1 MATIWTRRRGGCVL
15 SATFEDRT
23 TPCDF
28 ETKQKHTFLSEEVSL
43 FHSLFFVGEEKSR
56 KIESAKKPPYSSQ
69 SAKAH
74 SQSRRSLKKKRPTT
88 AGDDVVKRRR
98 RCSFCAYTLCFSLFA
113 CRPLRPPS
121 FCARKHRMMMPMSRD
136 EVFALFLSK
145 QRLWGRE
152 KTTTRER
159 PSTQKRERR
168 NDDDDDETNR
178 TLFLVCA
185 VTLGR
190 ARDADDKEAAN
201 INSVYVF

>member
-1 MATIWTRRRGGCVL
+1 M

-28 ETKQKHTFLSEEVSL
+28 ETNRKHTFLSEEVSL
-43 FHSLFFVGEEKSR
+43 FSLSFFCGGKKSR

-74 SQSRRSLKKKRPTT
+74 SQSRRSLKKKDRRPRGMMLSNDDGGVHFAPTLFFSR
-88 AGDDVVKRRR
+88 AG
-98 RCSFCAYTLCFSLFA
+98 

-168 NDDDDDETNR
+168 NDDDEETNR

-201 INSVYVF
+201 IVCTSFKRLWGTKKM

>member
-74 SQSRRSLKKKRPTT
+74 SQSRRSLKKKDRRPR
-88 AGDDVVKRRR
+88 GMMLSNDDDGVHFALAR
-98 RCSFCAYTLCFSLFA
+98 FFFSLFA

-121 FCARKHRMMMPMSRD
+121 FCARKHRMMMMMPMSLATRFSRSFYPNDDFGD
-136 EVFALFLSK
+136 E
-145 QRLWGRE
+145 RRRRRGRGLPRKNASAE
-152 KTTTRER
+152 TTTTKKKPTAPYFWSAQSLSVARETRTIRKR
-159 PSTQKRERR
+159 PT
-168 NDDDDDETNR
+168 
-178 TLFLVCA
+178 
-185 VTLGR
+185 
-190 ARDADDKEAAN
+190 
-201 INSVYVF
+201 

>member
-1 MATIWTRRRGGCVL
+1 
-15 SATFEDRT
+15 
-23 TPCDF
+23 
-28 ETKQKHTFLSEEVSL
+28 
-43 FHSLFFVGEEKSR
+43 
-56 KIESAKKPPYSSQ
+56 
-69 SAKAH
+69 
-74 SQSRRSLKKKRPTT
+74 
-88 AGDDVVKRRR
+88 
-98 RCSFCAYTLCFSLFA
+98 
-113 CRPLRPPS
+113 
-121 FCARKHRMMMPMSRD
+121 MMMPMSRD

-168 NDDDDDETNR
+168 NDDDDEETNR

-201 INSVYVF
+201 INSVYVFY

>member
-1 MATIWTRRRGGCVL
+1 
-15 SATFEDRT
+15 
-23 TPCDF
+23 
-28 ETKQKHTFLSEEVSL
+28 
-43 FHSLFFVGEEKSR
+43 
-56 KIESAKKPPYSSQ
+56 
-69 SAKAH
+69 
-74 SQSRRSLKKKRPTT
+74 
-88 AGDDVVKRRR
+88 
-98 RCSFCAYTLCFSLFA
+98 
-113 CRPLRPPS
+113 
-121 FCARKHRMMMPMSRD
+121 MMMPMSRD

-168 NDDDDDETNR
+168 NDDEEETNR

-201 INSVYVF
+201 IGVCTSFKRLWGTKKM

>member
-28 ETKQKHTFLSEEVSL
+28 ETKQKHTFLSEEEVSL

-74 SQSRRSLKKKRPTT
+74 SQSRRSLKKKDRRPR
-88 AGDDVVKRRR
+88 GMMLSNDDDDGVHFALTR
-98 RCSFCAYTLCFSLFA
+98 FFFSLFA

-121 FCARKHRMMMPMSRD
+121 FCARKHRMMMMMMPMSLSRRG
-136 EVFALFLSK
+136 FRALFI
-145 QRLWGRE
+145 Q
-152 KTTTRER
+152 TTTLGTREDDDEGEAFHAKTR
-159 PSTQKRERR
+159 AQKRRRRRRRGNQPHLISGLRSHSRSRERR
-168 NDDDDDETNR
+168 
-178 TLFLVCA
+178 
-185 VTLGR
+185 GR
-190 ARDADDKEAAN
+190 
-201 INSVYVF
+201 